1 MNIISEKSHKTTQR
15 VVCIYDFLAILPLAI
30 PVVNIEHLATMGLIN
45 EFLGGDN
52 WPSFSA
58 IPLLFVQLLGVIGT
72 GWTIW
77 RWRNMSVK
85 LGVFEGILRLF
96 VALILLMAFFELQQP
111 LLAVF
116 GIIDILLALPLII
129 IGKSLSTEQGI
140 YRQTVNTDQ

>member
-1 MNIISEKSHKTTQR
+1 MNIISEKSHKTAQR

-30 PVVNIEHLATMGLIN
+30 PFVNSEHLATMGLIN
-45 EFLGGDN
+45 EVLGGDN

-96 VALILLMAFFELQQP
+96 VALVLLMAFFELQQP

-116 GIIDILLALPLII
+116 GVMDILLALPLII
-129 IGKSLSTEQGI
+129 IGKSLSTE
-140 YRQTVNTDQ
+140 